1 MSRPPIE
8 PEIIPPDRNRDDPV
22 HGRREPWMSSGGY
35 GTRRIY
41 IRRVGPG
48 GILLFALMI
57 GTLAAVVFFIL
68 LGAFLIW
75 IPIAMLLF
83 VAAIVG
89 GLMRRYL
96 VR

>member
-1 MSRPPIE
+1 M
-8 PEIIPPDRNRDDPV
+8 DQ
-22 HGRREPWMSSGGY
+22 RRERWVSSGAY
-35 GTRRIY
+35 GTQRIY
-41 IRRVGPG
+41 IRKVGPG
-48 GILLFALMI
+48 GVLLFALLV

-75 IPIAMLLF
+75 IPVAMLLF

-96 VR
+96 LR